1 MNSMIK
7 IPPEK
12 LPAPRLEPTK
22 PVRVE
27 TVEDKDL
34 RRLQK
39 HVERTRDYKQMKEK
53 HEKPLGRPIT
63 WTEER
68 NAELIRL
75 TEEGAKLGE
84 IAEKFGTT
92 KGAIMGARKRLRNEG
107 KVGASTV
114 KSKNDW
120 KGEEIEQVISM
131 YTEGRS
137 LQEIADKIGRSYG
150 AVGKKVSDLGKNG
163 LVIMRKRYGV
173 PSVAAGSSRNDRKSA
188 AGRADS
194 TGSNGSNSRKN
205 KEDCRVRTLKEE
217 LAAACEVIAF
227 GRNKGQK
234 ATVRVNKDG
243 LDVEVSSTINGSGY
257 FITGYF
263 TPETIFEPTEEEMQE
278 VRETCGDD

>member
-27 TVEDKDL
+27 TVEDRDL
-34 RRLQK
+34 KRLQK

-53 HEKPLGRPIT
+53 HKKPQGRPIT

-75 TEEGAKLGE
+75 TEDGLKLGE
-84 IAEKFGTT
+84 IAEKLGTT
-92 KGAIMGARKRLRNEG
+92 KGAVLGARKRLRNEG

-137 LQEIADKIGRSYG
+137 LQEIADKVGRSYG

-173 PSVAAGSSRNDRKSA
+173 PSVAADGSRDDRKSA
-188 AGRADS
+188 ADRADS

-205 KEDCRVRTLKEE
+205 KEDCIVRTLKEE

-227 GRNKGQK
+227 GKAKGQQT
-234 ATVRVNKDG
+234 TVSLEKDG
-243 LDVEVSSTINGSGY
+243 LDVEIRATIDGTGFFLSGY
-257 FITGYF
+257 FK
-263 TPETIFEPTEEEMQE
+263 PEPAPEPTEEETQE

>member
-27 TVEDKDL
+27 TVEDRDL
-34 RRLQK
+34 KRLQK

-53 HEKPLGRPIT
+53 HKKPQGRPIT

-137 LQEIADKIGRSYG
+137 LQEIADKVGRSYG
-150 AVGKKVSDLGKNG
+150 AVGKKVSDLGKHG

-173 PSVAAGSSRNDRKSA
+173 PSVAADSSRNDRKSA
-188 AGRADS
+188 AGRTDS
-194 TGSNGSNSRKN
+194 TGSNDSNSRKN

>member
-27 TVEDKDL
+27 TVEDRDL
-34 RRLQK
+34 KRLHK
-39 HVERTRDYKQMKEK
+39 RVERTRDYKQMKEK
-53 HEKPLGRPIT
+53 HKKPQGRPIT
-63 WTEER
+63 WTEEK

-75 TEEGAKLGE
+75 TEDGLKLGE
-84 IAEKFGTT
+84 IAEKLGTT
-92 KGAIMGARKRLRNEG
+92 KGAILGARKRLRNEG

-150 AVGKKVSDLGKNG
+150 AVGKKVSDLGKHG

-173 PSVAAGSSRNDRKSA
+173 PSVAADSSRDDRKSA
-188 AGRADS
+188 ADCADS
-194 TGSNGSNSRKN
+194 TGSNDSNSRKN

>member
-39 HVERTRDYKQMKEK
+39 HVERTRDYEQMKEK
-53 HEKPLGRPIT
+53 HKKPQGRPIT
-63 WTEER
+63 WTEEK

-75 TEEGAKLGE
+75 TEDGLKLGE

-92 KGAIMGARKRLRNEG
+92 KGAIIGARKRLRTAG
-107 KVGASTV
+107 LLQASTV

-150 AVGKKVSDLGKNG
+150 AVGKKVSDLGKHG

-173 PSVAAGSSRNDRKSA
+173 PSVAADSSRNDRKSA
-188 AGRADS
+188 ADCADS

-217 LAAACEVIAF
+217 LTAACEVIAF

-263 TPETIFEPTEEEMQE
+263 TPETIFEPTEEETQE